1 MAVDRIHKNR
11 KGFKHR
17 HHGVWLMLRS
27 CTRSALLLVAAGRC
41 AALQGEGAGFGGS
54 GGFLP
59 AGWRGAVRGALEM
72 LEYWRDEAR
81 DARGW
86 WVVLRELVGDCDGE
100 GMGMD
105 EDEEG
110 LLRC

>member
-1 MAVDRIHKNR
+1 M
-11 KGFKHR
+11 
-17 HHGVWLMLRS
+17 
-27 CTRSALLLVAAGRC
+27 
-41 AALQGEGAGFGGS
+41 
-54 GGFLP
+54 P

-86 WVVLRELVGDCDGE
+86 WVVLRELVGECEGE

-110 LLRC
+110 LLGC